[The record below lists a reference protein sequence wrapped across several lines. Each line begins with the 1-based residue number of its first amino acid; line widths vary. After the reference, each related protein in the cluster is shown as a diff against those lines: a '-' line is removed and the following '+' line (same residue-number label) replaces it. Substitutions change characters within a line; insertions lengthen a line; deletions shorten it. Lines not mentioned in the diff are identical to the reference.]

1 MALMARDPI
10 RQGRRFL
17 RAAGVSAWISSGV
30 PAVLMVLGVAPEWH
44 RVTLPTGKF
53 AIWAAAALAFAAA
66 FWKTSGLAGRELPPR
81 VAPYLLLAQSVAGL
95 AMFALVCTG
104 LETMLLVVVAAQLG
118 LFVRLPLG
126 FLWVAVQTAL
136 LVWLGIGHQGFAWS
150 LVWAGVVGFPTQVL
164 AMFTSYFAA
173 SQSRARH
180 ELARANAE
188 LGATREILAES
199 REIAERARISRE
211 LHDLLGHHL
220 TALSLHLEAARLRAD
235 GPLRGQLDGCHNLT
249 KLLLADVREAV
260 RSVRGD
266 ARVDIECILGPLV
279 ADIPRPRIHLEVPK
293 GLAVSEPERA
303 HALVRCVQEIVTNA
317 VRHSQAEDLW
327 IQISH
332 MNGRLEVLG
341 LDDGKGA
348 RRLRPG
354 QGLTGMRER
363 LENLGGSLEVESPP
377 EGGFRLRA
385 LIPLS
390 EPKP

>member
-1 MALMARDPI
+1 MARDPI
-10 RQGRRFL
+10 RQGRLFL
-17 RAAGVSAWISSGV
+17 RAAGVSAWIASGT
-30 PAVLMVLGVAPEWH
+30 PAVFMVLGVVPEEWA
-44 RVTLPTGKF
+44 RVALSAGKF
-53 AIWAAAALAFAAA
+53 AIWAVAAVVFAVA
-66 FWKTSGLAGRELPPR
+66 FWKTTALAGRELPPR
-81 VAPYLLLAQSVAGL
+81 IAPYLLLVQSVAAL

-126 FLWVAVQTAL
+126 LLWVAVQTAL
-136 LVWLGIGHQGFAWS
+136 LVWLGIGHQGLAWS
-150 LVWAGVVGFPTQVL
+150 LGWAGVVGFPTEVL

-173 SQSRARH
+173 SQARARH

-188 LGATREILAES
+188 LRATREILAES

-220 TALSLHLEAARLRAD
+220 TALSLHLEAARHKAE
-235 GPLRGQLDGCHNLT
+235 GPLRSQLDGCRNLT

-266 ARVDIECILGPLV
+266 ERVDIARLLGPLV
-279 ADIPRPRIHLEVPK
+279 ADIPRPRIHLEVPTDL
-293 GLAVSEPERA
+293 GVRDPERA

-317 VRHSQAEDLW
+317 VRHSQAEELW

-332 MNGRLEVLG
+332 ANGSLEVLG
-341 LDDGKGA
+341 RDDGKGA

-363 LENLGGSLEVESPP
+363 LGALGGSLEIDSPP

-385 LIPLS
+385 LIPLP
-390 EPKP
+390 ER